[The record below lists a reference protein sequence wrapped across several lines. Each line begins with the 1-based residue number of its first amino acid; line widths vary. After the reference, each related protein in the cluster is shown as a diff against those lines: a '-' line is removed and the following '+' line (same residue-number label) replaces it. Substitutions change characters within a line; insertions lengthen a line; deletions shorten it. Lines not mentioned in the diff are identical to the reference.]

1 MNDLDHLDDDLQAL
15 LRNYVVTRRG
25 EVFTLHRGARRKL
38 SVRLN
43 DNGYRSVDLWR
54 DGSRKHYSIYWL
66 VARVYLGAR
75 PSINHVV
82 CHRNGNAGDD
92 RAANLYWGTYSDN
105 LRDAWKHG
113 AYSRKRNA

>member
-1 MNDLDHLDDDLQAL
+1 MPNLDHLDDDLRAL
-15 LRNYVVTRRG
+15 LVNYVVTRRG
-25 EVFTLHRGARRKL
+25 QVFTLHRKQRRQL
-38 SVRLN
+38 STRLN
-43 DNGYRSVDLWR
+43 DNGYRSVDLWQ
-54 DGSRKHYSIYWL
+54 DGRRKHPPVYWL

-82 CHRNGNAGDD
+82 CHRNGNQHDD

-113 AYSRKRNA
+113 AYKRKKV